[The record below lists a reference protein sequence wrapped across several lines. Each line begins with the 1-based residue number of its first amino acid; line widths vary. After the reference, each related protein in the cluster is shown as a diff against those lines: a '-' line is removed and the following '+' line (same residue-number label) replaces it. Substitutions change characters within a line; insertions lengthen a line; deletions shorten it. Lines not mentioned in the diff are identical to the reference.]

1 MDYREFNDYEL
12 ISHIRENIEEA
23 NDILYNKCHSEALMP
38 KNPAVRLNKE
48 ILRFAQN
55 DIKLIVN

>member
-23 NDILYNKCHSEALMP
+23 NDILYNKYKPLIESNARKLLKTSKKM
-38 KNPAVRLNKE
+38 VLNFM
-48 ILRFAQN
+48 I
-55 DIKLIVN
+55 